1 MPDNWG
7 FVFAAYGLALV
18 VLVLYWRFLVR
29 RERELTEGRQ
39 IAEHGTGLST
49 PRAGHPTACT
59 RGQSPATSPNSRI
72 AKGRA
77 FGAPP
82 RLSQATPGPS
92 RPRRPSP

>member
-1 MPDNWG
+1 MMPDNWG

-49 PRAGHPTACT
+49 PRAGHPA
-59 RGQSPATSPNSRI
+59 A
-72 AKGRA
+72 
-77 FGAPP
+77 
-82 RLSQATPGPS
+82 
-92 RPRRPSP
+92 